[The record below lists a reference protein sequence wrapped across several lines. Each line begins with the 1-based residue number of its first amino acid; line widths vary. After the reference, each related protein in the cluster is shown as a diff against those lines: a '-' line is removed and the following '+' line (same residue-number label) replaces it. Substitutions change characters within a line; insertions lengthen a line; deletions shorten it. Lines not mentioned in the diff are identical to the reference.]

1 MKINIL
7 DIDKFIK
14 NNVCNEVTNPINFNS
29 DNTPTD
35 DGLFSIKIFG
45 QLGSKDRKNNWGYIN
60 LRKHFLSPVI
70 YKLLKELN
78 RNIEKCIMG
87 QGYFIINGNGELVE
101 DPNGENGITFIY
113 NNFEKLKFKNTGS
126 TKRENRL
133 DLLSKLNKDQIFVNK
148 WLVIPCALRDYKV
161 PKKEGSRIEAVD
173 EINELYRK
181 LIRLCG
187 TLSDDD
193 GFAFS
198 GTNTEANVQM
208 CLNEIYKMLTSSLA
222 KKTGIIHQGLIG
234 KSVDYATR
242 SVISAPRFNVNKWE
256 ETPVKFG
263 YTGVPLSQIIVLFYP
278 FFVKY
283 VQDMVEPFRDE
294 LESKGVNVNEEFS
307 EEKINK
313 MVDLFYKAPDLRFK
327 PLMVHTTDGR
337 EIPVKFYYEDLHR
350 DFSLTDLVYLASEDI
365 VRDKHVYVTRYPIE
379 QYQNIY
385 PSKITIL
392 STQKTVEQVIHGE
405 VFKNYPVIY
414 PDYPGKLDD
423 DEVWIDTVRPHNSYL
438 NSLGL
443 VKAEYKLL

>member
-1 MKINIL
+1 MKINLL
-7 DIDKFIK
+7 DIDKFIE
-14 NNVCNEVTNPINFNS
+14 NNVCSEVTNPINFNS

-60 LRKHFLSPVI
+60 LRIHFLSPVM
-70 YKLLKELN
+70 YKLLKELK

-87 QGYFIINGNGELVE
+87 QGYFIINKNGELVE
-101 DPNGENGITFIY
+101 DPDGENGISFIY

-133 DLLSKLNKDQIFVNK
+133 DLLSKLSKDQIFVDK
-148 WLVIPCALRDYKV
+148 WLVIPCSLRDYKV

-187 TLSDDD
+187 SLSESE
-193 GFAFS
+193 GFAFT
-198 GTNTEANVQM
+198 GTNTEASVQM

-242 SVISAPRFNVNKWE
+242 SVISAPRFNVNRWE

-283 VQDMVEPFRDE
+283 VQDMVEPFKMD
-294 LESKGVNVNEEFS
+294 LESKGVNVDEEFS

-313 MVDLFYKAPDLRFK
+313 MVDLFYKAPD
-327 PLMVHTTDGR
+327 V
-337 EIPVKFYYEDLHR
+337 PV
-350 DFSLTDLVYLASEDI
+350 
-365 VRDKHVYVTRYPIE
+365 
-379 QYQNIY
+379 Q
-385 PSKITIL
+385 
-392 STQKTVEQVIHGE
+392 
-405 VFKNYPVIY
+405 
-414 PDYPGKLDD
+414 
-423 DEVWIDTVRPHNSYL
+423 
-438 NSLGL
+438 
-443 VKAEYKLL
+443 